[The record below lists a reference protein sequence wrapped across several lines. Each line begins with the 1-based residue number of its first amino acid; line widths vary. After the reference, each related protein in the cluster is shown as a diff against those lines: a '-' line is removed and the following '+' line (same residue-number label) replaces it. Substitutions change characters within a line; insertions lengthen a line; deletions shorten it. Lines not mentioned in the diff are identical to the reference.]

1 MDNTPPV
8 PFDGLSSNEEPKP
21 HGLTLAKLN
30 ATIDEFA
37 QEQFESDKKLIEA
50 LYAAGL
56 RVLVGG
62 NRPNLPVAILPASFA
77 KAHEAVLE
85 EARIKKGQARPSFWN
100 PFENGNIMS

>member
-37 QEQFESDKKLIEA
+37 EEQFESDKKLIEA

-62 NRPNLPVAILPASFA
+62 NRANLPVAILPASFA
-77 KAHEAVLE
+77 KAHAAVLE
-85 EARIKKGQARPSFWN
+85 ETRKRKNLPRPAFFN
-100 PFENGNIMS
+100 FFNGDIMS